1 MLLFVVAYLQIAM
14 LKKKKKTNNKAKP
27 MKKTLQMHQRS
38 ICATVSY

>member
-14 LKKKKKTNNKAKP
+14 LKKKKTNNKAKP

-38 ICATVSY
+38 ICATVS